1 MTFFTSVI
9 AWMSRSEDAHLRK
22 MDIFDTKE
30 KRVKRKF
37 KRSASRKSHVPHSE
51 MYIRM
56 VLPAEQ
62 TTAIAKSMLERQSK
76 PKVTLIDLELQRMK
90 EVSETRKRKGSRVK
104 LDGISNKSTKKP
116 RQRAPS
122 ASRKPKQTS
131 KEDENVTTIGQV
143 LN

>member
-1 MTFFTSVI
+1 
-9 AWMSRSEDAHLRK
+9 MSRSVDVHSRK

-51 MYIRM
+51 MYNIRM
-56 VLPAEQ
+56 VVPAEQ

-90 EVSETRKRKGSRVK
+90 EVSKTRKRKGSIGK

-131 KEDENVTTIGQV
+131 KEDEKVTTIGQV